1 MIIIIFV
8 VIKNNTEGKKEE
20 NNTINTNTLD
30 NKNPGYNDS
39 EEENKTTEEYIED
52 LKKLKIDDTVQIDD
66 NKKVSIQYIF
76 DVNENVDEN
85 FGNVDEDIVV
95 EYITKLTYNGKTID
109 SFSNNF
115 LLKKD
120 SIEEFIKNKNI
131 PYMMN
136 KEKFYSIDNGFPY
149 YYFVNNYVGGSTNS
163 YLKVFNSNGL
173 ELGNFI
179 NSSSTL
185 EVVQIKNSNVT
196 NKFNYGDDED
206 IFNFTIIKNNYI
218 MIYGIDEAIKENNF
232 DSINEYKIIIE
243 NNKLN
248 YTFIKNYDNI
258 QVSGGI

>member
-1 MIIIIFV
+1 M
-8 VIKNNTEGKKEE
+8 
-20 NNTINTNTLD
+20 
-30 NKNPGYNDS
+30 
-39 EEENKTTEEYIED
+39 
-52 LKKLKIDDTVQIDD
+52 
-66 NKKVSIQYIF
+66 
-76 DVNENVDEN
+76 
-85 FGNVDEDIVV
+85 
-95 EYITKLTYNGKTID
+95 
-109 SFSNNF
+109 
-115 LLKKD
+115 KKD

-136 KEKFYSIDNGFPY
+136 KEKFYSIDNGFAY